1 MKFTDLQK
9 ADKPSW
15 TNVIKDWKRHSV
27 NTVISAIILLKS
39 DGEVSLEVEEHINVF
54 ERENHLDLGDSNLE
68 TLKTS
73 IIASEEN
80 AIEVTNDGGSGD
92 TSYWMATVISVLLY
106 NFLVNGISDFFT
118 FIFLSVGAFLLPL
131 IISLPIYLFIKR
143 IGFVKIL
150 CYTTV
155 IITITGYLG
164 HLSINQG

>member
-15 TNVIKDWKRHSV
+15 TNIIKDWKRHSV

-80 AIEVTNDGGSGD
+80 PVEVTNDGGSGD
-92 TSYWMATVISVLLY
+92 GGYWMATVMSVLLY
-106 NFLVNGISDFFT
+106 TYLVYGISDFFA
-118 FIFLSVGAFLLPL
+118 FIFLSVGVFLLPL
-131 IISLPIYLFIKR
+131 IISLPFYLFSKR
-143 IGFVKIL
+143 VGFVKIL

-155 IITITGYLG
+155 LSTIMGYMG
-164 HLSINQG
+164 HLSMS